1 MVYDL
6 KKLSAIFFL
15 VSLVSCSERT
25 DTSTPPSSKETFV
38 KPAPSARGA
47 TLAQLPDFST
57 LVEQHGMSVVNI
69 STTQKLS
76 QQGFP
81 GFQGMPEDDPFFDF
95 FRRFIPPGPQQPR
108 EYRTQSLGSGFII
121 SEDGY
126 VLTNAHVVANA
137 DEVTVKLTD
146 KREFKAKVVGA
157 DKRTDIALLKIT
169 ANHLPHI
176 QTGNAMDLKV
186 GEWVVAI
193 GSPFGFENSVT
204 AGIVSAKGR
213 SLPDETYVP
222 FIQTDVAV
230 NPGNSGGPLFNLRG
244 EVIGVNS
251 QIYSR
256 TGGYMGLSFAIPIDV
271 AMNIADQL
279 RNQGKVSRG
288 KLGVQIQEL
297 TADLAASFGLKEA
310 KGVLV
315 AGVEPAG
322 PADKAGI
329 LPGDVILKFDN
340 KPINSANELPLLVAS
355 SKPGTRLDIELLRKG
370 SVKKVV
376 AVIGELGA
384 DSTPKA
390 ESLAPTSN
398 RLGLVLRE
406 FDTEEKQSLGISRG
420 LLVEEVQGLAA
431 RSGVRPGDI
440 ILAINADPV
449 ITMKSFNQ
457 ALEKNRGKGIALL
470 IRREGNTLYIPIKPE

>member
-1 MVYDL
+1 MVYDF
-6 KKLSAIFFL
+6 KKLSAILFL
-15 VSLVSCSERT
+15 VSLFSCSERS
-25 DTSTPPSSKETFV
+25 DISAPPSSKETFA
-38 KPAPSARGA
+38 KPAPLARGTA
-47 TLAQLPDFST
+47 LAQLPDFSA

-81 GFQGMPEDDPFFDF
+81 GFQGVPEDDPFFDF

-121 SEDGY
+121 SGDGY
-126 VLTNAHVVANA
+126 VLTNSHVVANA

-169 ANHLPHI
+169 ANDLPHI
-176 QTGNAMDLKV
+176 QSGNAMDLKV

-279 RNQGKVSRG
+279 RTQGKVSRG

-315 AGVEPAG
+315 AGVETAG

-355 SKPGTRLDIELLRKG
+355 SKPGARLEIELLRKG
-370 SVKKVV
+370 SIKKVV
-376 AVIGELGA
+376 AVIGELAA

-398 RLGLVLRE
+398 RLGLAVRE
-406 FDTEEKQSLGISRG
+406 FDAEEKQSLGISRG

-431 RSGVRPGDI
+431 KSGVRPGDI
-440 ILAINADPV
+440 ILAINADP
-449 ITMKSFNQ
+449 IATMKSFNQ